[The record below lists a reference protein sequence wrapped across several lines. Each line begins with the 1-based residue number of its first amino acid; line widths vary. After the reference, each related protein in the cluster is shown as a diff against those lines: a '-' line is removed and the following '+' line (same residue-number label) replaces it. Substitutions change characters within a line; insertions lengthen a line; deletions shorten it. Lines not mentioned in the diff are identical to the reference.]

1 MSEEIDIM
9 YDDDYYQKK
18 YENRV
23 NELKKTFK
31 KVFKGTYNPVLHDNP
46 LEQLA
51 QCEIT
56 IEQEEKR
63 IQSGNIVDDTPEKRI
78 QHARQHIRSIWSQL
92 QIDMKGQRGD
102 TKNVVMGSMKDFAE
116 FAKER
121 LYTEF
126 DIDEEEE
133 KDEKDEDSV

>member
-1 MSEEIDIM
+1 MADIERM
-9 YDDDYYQKK
+9 YDDNEYQTK

-23 NELKKTFK
+23 EELIKTFK
-31 KVFKGTYNPVLHDNP
+31 KLFKGAYNPVLHDNIIK
-46 LEQLA
+46 QLA

-56 IEQEEKR
+56 IEQEEKQ
-63 IQSGNIVDDTPEKRI
+63 IQSGKILDDTPEKRI

-102 TKNVVMGSMKDFAE
+102 TKNLNIGFGKDFAK

-121 LYTEF
+121 LYKEY
-126 DIDEEEE
+126 DIEEEE
-133 KDEKDEDSV
+133 DETDKDSV

>member
-1 MSEEIDIM
+1 MVDIERM
-9 YDDDYYQKK
+9 YEDDYYQEK
-18 YENRV
+18 YVKRV
-23 NELKKTFK
+23 DELIKTFK
-31 KVFKGTYNPVLHDNP
+31 KLFKGSYNPVLHDNP
-46 LEQLA
+46 IKQLA

-63 IQSGNIVDDTPEKRI
+63 IQAGTIIDDTPEKRI

-102 TKNVVMGSMKDFAE
+102 TKNIMLGSMKDFAE
-116 FAKER
+116 FAKQK
-121 LYTEF
+121 LYNEF

-133 KDEKDEDSV
+133 DAEN